1 MSFHCDPAQPG
12 VNSTRGVHA
21 LENPA
26 CHFVY
31 ALCGVYFAQPPQPPV
46 VCDQRCSLLLVRLQ
60 PRPDYFLPVV
70 LPQLKLSAVVI
81 ALPCHFR
88 RAIEDII
95 NLTAHLTHPPPS
107 DPAHQQPRVN
117 REVNDHRLPLPMLL
131 QHLTQ
136 VLRLRHRARK
146 TAKPKTMPPVRL

>member
-1 MSFHCDPAQPG
+1 MSFHCGPAQPG
-12 VNSTRGVHA
+12 VNSTRGVHD

-70 LPQLKLSAVVI
+70 LPLLELSAVVI
-81 ALPCHFR
+81 ALPCYFR

-95 NLTAHLTHPPPS
+95 NLAAHLAHPPPS
-107 DPAHQQPRVN
+107 DPAHQPPPVN
-117 REVNDHRLPLPMLL
+117 PHMTYHPLPLPILP
-131 QHLTQ
+131 QH
-136 VLRLRHRARK
+136 
-146 TAKPKTMPPVRL
+146 